1 MAECLNER
9 PIKPAEPT
17 HQQIY
22 ERVAGMNEDLH
33 EDLRSVQAEV
43 VSIKQTL
50 HSIELT
56 MVALRS
62 TVEER
67 GRQLTAN
74 ERKIGDQS
82 EKISQIETKVAT
94 MQTADLKAASM
105 FRDYIFPVLLA
116 VGGFAMITI
125 IALSAFQARMES
137 LQLQPVPPGQQQ
149 K

>member
-1 MAECLNER
+1 MAECSNER
-9 PIKPAEPT
+9 PTKPAEPT

-33 EDLRSVQAEV
+33 SVQAEV
-43 VSIKQTL
+43 VSIKQSL
-50 HSIELT
+50 HNIELT
-56 MVALRS
+56 MVALKS

-94 MQTADLKAASM
+94 MQTADIKAGSM

-116 VGGFAMITI
+116 VGGFTLITI
-125 IALSAFQARMES
+125 IALSAFQAKMES
-137 LQLQPVPPGQQQ
+137 LQPQPVPPGRQQ